1 VRAKKGARTK
11 SKDAVAHCFPLGQ
24 MSATV
29 PPPRAIPT
37 EQKKPLKNHKIRSI
51 ANPLAAA
58 APAENAS
65 TKEIASM

>member
-1 VRAKKGARTK
+1 
-11 SKDAVAHCFPLGQ
+11 

-65 TKEIASM
+65 TKEIAGM